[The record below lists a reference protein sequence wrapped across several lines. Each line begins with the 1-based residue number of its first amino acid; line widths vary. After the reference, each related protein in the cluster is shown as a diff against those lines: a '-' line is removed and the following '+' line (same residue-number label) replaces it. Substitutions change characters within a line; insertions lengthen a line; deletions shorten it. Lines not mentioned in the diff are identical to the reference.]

1 MHTTNVIEDTT
12 IDLDQTLIVQ
22 EKTIAQIENTEM
34 KVVAT
39 VDEITLQVVAM
50 VHHVLQLLQ

>member
-1 MHTTNVIEDTT
+1 MLTTNVIEDTT

>member
-50 VHHVLQLLQ
+50 VHHGLQLLP